1 VGGVRLILTALKAES
16 APIIQHFNLNKIS
29 ASFPF
34 YYRVNIYLAGTGM
47 GEKGVSQSMPK
58 IISFFKDKPI
68 DHIINVGISGG
79 SPRETQIGQLY
90 QARSISKEGVAS
102 SFLLNKFHENIIE
115 LPLITVNREIKKWTE
130 EFPDIVDMEAFH
142 IIKHIREMYPLEKMT
157 IIKVVSD
164 YMDINKRVVT
174 KQDVSIFI
182 QKQMNM
188 IETVILNG

>member
-1 VGGVRLILTALKAES
+1 
-16 APIIQHFNLNKIS
+16 
-29 ASFPF
+29 
-34 YYRVNIYLAGTGM
+34 
-47 GEKGVSQSMPK
+47 
-58 IISFFKDKPI
+58 
-68 DHIINVGISGG
+68 
-79 SPRETQIGQLY
+79 
-90 QARSISKEGVAS
+90 
-102 SFLLNKFHENIIE
+102 
-115 LPLITVNREIKKWTE
+115 
-130 EFPDIVDMEAFH
+130 MEAFH